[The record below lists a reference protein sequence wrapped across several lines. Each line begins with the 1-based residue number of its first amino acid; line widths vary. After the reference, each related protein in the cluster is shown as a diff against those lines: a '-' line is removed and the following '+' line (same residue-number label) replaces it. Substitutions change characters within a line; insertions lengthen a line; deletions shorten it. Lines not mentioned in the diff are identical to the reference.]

1 VGSWEEIRNIAVEMD
16 KKAIK
21 IILYLVVVGVVLCTS
36 CVPNKKITYL
46 QYGDELKERD
56 EIVVDEV
63 VRTRPIKIEE
73 YRIQPLDVLMI
84 QFESITNEEFDFFST
99 IEPQGGGNQQN
110 QMLNGVIVDA
120 QGNVEYPMI
129 GKVNLTGLTIFEAQ
143 EKLQLEASRYLTD
156 VVTRVRPLNFRFT
169 VLGEVNQEQVVT
181 SQNTRITMMEAI
193 GMSGGFSE
201 LADRSIVK
209 VIRQEGDLAKI
220 HYVNLLEED
229 FIESD
234 FYYVHQNDI
243 IEVPPLKQR
252 TFRKYFTSNLGVWT
266 ATLSAVLL
274 AISLFTR

>member
-1 VGSWEEIRNIAVEMD
+1 MD

-229 FIESD
+229 FIE
-234 FYYVHQNDI
+234 F
-243 IEVPPLKQR
+243 PPLKQR